1 MTQTAK
7 SYIDHLRPPG
17 VKFMSIA
24 AYNKKFGSNIEEN
37 PELEKAVEKARKEMG
52 PNDFIVH
59 NFLGRKR
66 KLVQTTVVVPKE
78 VSKVAEAPEAAP
90 EAPAVA
96 PPVTEEAPADEL
108 DDLLAEEMEPSVEE
122 EYEEVCDDCKKTDCK
137 KDHKKDFKDKLE
149 GMAIED
155 AKTLQHLIAFKGESE
170 QIEARAM
177 KGKARYMEKLK
188 AYMNGDDTVEVR
200 MYNGQRMK
208 VAELKPNK
216 DSLRQLFKSFPA
228 GPHIVECD

>member
-37 PELEKAVEKARKEMG
+37 RELEKAVEKARKEMG

-66 KLVQTTVVVPKE
+66 KFVQTTVVVPKE
-78 VSKVAEAPEAAP
+78 VPKAAPEAAP

-96 PPVTEEAPADEL
+96 PPVAEEAPADEL

-122 EYEEVCDDCKKTDCK
+122 EYEEVCDDCKKSDCK
-137 KDHKKDFKDKLE
+137 KDHKKDFMDKLE

-155 AKTLQHLIAFKGESE
+155 AKTLQHLIAFKGETE

-188 AYMNGDDTVEVR
+188 EYMNGDDTVEVR

-216 DSLRQLFKSFPA
+216 ESLRQLFESFPA

>member
-37 PELEKAVEKARKEMG
+37 RELEKAVEKARKEMG

-66 KLVQTTVVVPKE
+66 KFVQTTVVVPKE
-78 VSKVAEAPEAAP
+78 VTKVAEAPKVTE
-90 EAPAVA
+90 
-96 PPVTEEAPADEL
+96 VTEEAPADEL

-216 DSLRQLFKSFPA
+216 DSLRQLFESFPA

>member
-37 PELEKAVEKARKEMG
+37 RELEKAVEKARKEMG

-66 KLVQTTVVVPKE
+66 KFVQTSVEVPKA
-78 VSKVAEAPEAAP
+78 VPKAAP
-90 EAPAVA
+90 EATEAVEA
-96 PPVTEEAPADEL
+96 PKEPEATEESPADEL
-108 DDLLAEEMEPSVEE
+108 DDLLAEAMEPSVEA
-122 EYEEVCDDCKKTDCK
+122 EYEEVCDDCKKTNCK
-137 KDHKKDFKDKLE
+137 KDHKKEFMDKLE
-149 GMAIED
+149 GMSIED
-155 AKTLQHLIAFKGESE
+155 AKTLQHLIAFKDETE
-170 QIEARAM
+170 NIEERTM

-188 AYMNGDDTVEVR
+188 AYMNGDDTVEIR

-216 DSLRQLFKSFPA
+216 ESLRELFESFPA

>member
-37 PELEKAVEKARKEMG
+37 RELEKAVEKARKEMG

-78 VSKVAEAPEAAP
+78 VPKAVPKAAEAPKLE
-90 EAPAVA
+90 
-96 PPVTEEAPADEL
+96 VTEESPADEL
-108 DDLLAEEMEPSVEE
+108 DDLLAEEMEPAVEA
-122 EYEEVCDDCKKTDCK
+122 EYEEVCEDCKKADCK
-137 KDHKKDFKDKLE
+137 TDHKKDFMDKLE

-155 AKTLQHLIAFKGESE
+155 AKTLQHLIAFKGETE

-216 DSLRQLFKSFPA
+216 ESLRQLFESFPA

>member
-7 SYIDHLRPPG
+7 SYIDYLRPPG

-37 PELEKAVEKARKEMG
+37 RELEKAVEKARKEMG

-78 VSKVAEAPEAAP
+78 VPKAAP
-90 EAPAVA
+90 EAPKAAEA
-96 PPVTEEAPADEL
+96 PKVLEVTEESPADEL
-108 DDLLAEEMEPSVEE
+108 DDLLAEEMEPSVEA
-122 EYEEVCDDCKKTDCK
+122 EYEEVCDECKKTDCK
-137 KDHKKDFKDKLE
+137 KDHKKDFMDKLE

-155 AKTLQHLIAFKGESE
+155 AKTLQHLIAFKGETE

-188 AYMNGDDTVEVR
+188 AYMNGDDTVEIR

-208 VAELKPNK
+208 VAEIKPNK
-216 DSLRQLFKSFPA
+216 ESLRQLFESFPA

>member
-37 PELEKAVEKARKEMG
+37 RELEKAVEKARKEMG

-78 VSKVAEAPEAAP
+78 VPKAVPKAAEAPKVLE
-90 EAPAVA
+90 
-96 PPVTEEAPADEL
+96 VTEESPADEL
-108 DDLLAEEMEPSVEE
+108 DDLLAEEMEPAVEA
-122 EYEEVCDDCKKTDCK
+122 EYEEVCEDCKKADCK
-137 KDHKKDFKDKLE
+137 KDHKKDFMDKLE

-155 AKTLQHLIAFKGESE
+155 AKTLQHLIAFKGETE

-216 DSLRQLFKSFPA
+216 ESLRQLFESFPA